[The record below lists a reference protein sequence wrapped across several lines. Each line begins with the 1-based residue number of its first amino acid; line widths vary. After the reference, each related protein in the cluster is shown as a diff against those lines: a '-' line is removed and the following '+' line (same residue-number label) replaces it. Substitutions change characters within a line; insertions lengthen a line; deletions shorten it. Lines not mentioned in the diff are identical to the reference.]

1 MTKHTQK
8 FIQKQTQQRFHPAA
22 LDLNTQ
28 TREPTIVSSSGLRER
43 GSRRQR
49 RDVRCAVEPVL
60 VAALVLC
67 TLSGCRSAPYV
78 WVHDLPRE
86 ARAAGARKVITLGD
100 VIEIRV
106 YGDDKVSTRGRVLG
120 DGTMVM
126 PLLGPVAVVGKK
138 PEDVAAELE
147 IALKR
152 FISVP
157 EVTVMIQEE
166 SQVTVAVIGEVKQAG
181 VVALEAPATVIQALA
196 KAGGMTEFA
205 DTSNIFVLRPLGN
218 KTQRIRF
225 TYAAL
230 VEADPSATGFHLKTG
245 DSLVVE

>member
-1 MTKHTQK
+1 MTKQ
-8 FIQKQTQQRFHPAA
+8 IQQCFYPAA
-22 LDLNTQ
+22 LDQVTQ
-28 TREPTIVSSSGLRER
+28 TRARALALAPPDTLRKRNGRAALRRMR
-43 GSRRQR
+43 GKR
-49 RDVRCAVEPVL
+49 APLL
-60 VAALVLC
+60 VASLLLC
-67 TLSGCRSAPYV
+67 VTGCRSAPYV
-78 WVHDLPRE
+78 WVHDLPPE
-86 ARAAGARKVITLGD
+86 ARAADGRKVITLGD

-120 DGTMVM
+120 DGRMVM
-126 PLLGPVAVVGKK
+126 PLLGPISVVGKK
-138 PEDVAAELE
+138 PEDLANELE
-147 IALKR
+147 VALKR

-166 SQVTVAVIGEVKQAG
+166 SQVSVAVIGEVKQAG
-181 VVALEAPATVIQALA
+181 VIALESPATVIQALA

-230 VEADPSATGFHLKTG
+230 VEADPSATRFRLKTG
-245 DSLVVE
+245 DSLVVQ